1 MSGPIRL
8 HPDNGKRFLWRGK
21 AQFLL
26 GSTEHYGALLNAA
39 FDYER
44 YLDTIAATGLNTTR
58 VFAFYR
64 ELEASI
70 VELGYANPV
79 APRPEGYLAPWAR
92 AGAEHGLG
100 PDGLPKFDLDT
111 WDERYF
117 ARLGALLSAADTRG
131 VVVELVFFS
140 SQYNEAA
147 WRHSPL
153 HPASNVNGVGT
164 GVRTWRDFLTLA
176 DDTVAEHQ
184 RRVVRKLVAET
195 NAFDN
200 LYYEVCNEPGY
211 SDESGPRPDLVRAWQ
226 RAFVSTVR
234 EVEAPLPKRHLVA
247 VNGHQTL
254 PVRDPDAPGET
265 SIAVLD
271 DGYYH
276 RDPEIDFINVHYIS
290 HRAPRE
296 GLSHD
301 YAGGAR
307 PRHQRS
313 YRFGQLTTFTTLRA
327 AGKPIGFN
335 EDYAGFVSN
344 QPPKPTQAR
353 MEAWESLLLA
363 VSSTITWTSPL
374 LRTIRPEAPRGRRPT
389 GCRAS
394 GSTAARCGVGW
405 DTCSRWRERWTWSR
419 CAPTRSPWRMRREVR
434 PRSRRTRTGSD
445 GKRCSS
451 TLSTCV
457 CSTRG
462 TGRTQSAGGS
472 CFLCH
477 RYRPARRLRRGTR
490 CECSILRPARGKRR
504 PRPRRTGQASSRCTC
519 PPSAR
524 TRCSAW
530 RRLTAQQPHRVERR
544 PRLHRVHVPRPR
556 RSCSGCHR
564 RPCQLSC
571 GVPTGVVAATS
582 SRRQTGGR
590 VPFSVTLRW

>member
-92 AGAEHGLG
+92 AGAEHGPG

-353 MEAWESLLLA
+353 MEAWESLLAGCVVYDHLDFTFTPDDPTGSAAGTTPDGLPREWFDGRPLRRRLGHVLA
-363 VSSTITWTSPL
+363 VAGAMDLVTLRPDPL
-374 LRTIRPEAPRGRRPT
+374 TVAHAPRG
-389 GCRAS
+389 
-394 GSTAARCGVGW
+394 TAAVAAHTHGLGREALFVYLVDLRLFDAGYGADAVGG
-405 DTCSRWRERWTWSR
+405 RL
-419 CAPTRSPWRMRREVR
+419 V
-434 PRSRRTRTGSD
+434 
-445 GKRCSS
+445 
-451 TLSTCV
+451 LSV
-457 CSTRG
+457 PPV
-462 TGRTQSAGGS
+462 SAGTTS
-472 CFLCH
+472 
-477 RYRPARRLRRGTR
+477 PARYAVRMLDPQTGAWQ
-490 CECSILRPARGKRR
+490 EAAPAEADGAGILAM
-504 PRPRRTGQASSRCTC
+504 
-519 PPSAR
+519 
-524 TRCSAW
+524 
-530 RRLTAQQPHRVERR
+530 
-544 PRLHRVHVPRPR
+544 HVPPFREDTLL
-556 RSCSGCHR
+556 CLEALDG
-564 RPCQLSC
+564 
-571 GVPTGVVAATS
+571 TAAS
-582 SRRQTGGR
+582 
-590 VPFSVTLRW
+590 